1 MTVEEIYSHYQI
13 PSDDVSDEVVT
24 TNYTKT
30 AIKRM
35 KKQTVAL
42 KETPFS
48 SFRVSLCCNFANVSV
63 NRPFTLPNDQS
74 TNDSRG

>member
-42 KETPFS
+42 KEQT
-48 SFRVSLCCNFANVSV
+48 
-63 NRPFTLPNDQS
+63 QS
-74 TNDSRG
+74 MVDYMLEIRSQLVEYVFKNSAGSTFIFQ